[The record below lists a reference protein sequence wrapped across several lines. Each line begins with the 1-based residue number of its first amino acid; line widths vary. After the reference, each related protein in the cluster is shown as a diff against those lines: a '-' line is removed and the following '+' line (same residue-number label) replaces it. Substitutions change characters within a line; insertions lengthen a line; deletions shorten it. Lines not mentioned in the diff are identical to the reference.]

1 MRRRLHRQ
9 DMPALHVH
17 PLPHQIYKTWLYVQ
31 HHTIHNHPCSMQ
43 QQSLCCTRLVSPGW
57 LVQFLSYHRI
67 CNKVYLSA
75 FTICGALEITTCSSS
90 SSSAN
95 WPKTS
100 PYRGS
105 PASLTGGLPQPP
117 AWYPNWVPG
126 GMGAFRPGTCT
137 DQR

>member
-1 MRRRLHRQ
+1 MPSRLQQQ
-9 DMPALHVH
+9 DRPAWHVLPP
-17 PLPHQIYKTWLYVQ
+17 PLSNQQNLPGCLE
-31 HHTIHNHPCSMQ
+31 HHTIHNLPRRMQ
-43 QQSLCCTRLVSPGW
+43 VQLLSCTRLVLPGW
-57 LVQFLSYHRI
+57 LVQFLYHHSI
-67 CNKVYLSA
+67 SNKVCS
-75 FTICGALEITTCSSS
+75 FTSCAALEISTCSSS

-137 DQR
+137 